1 VISSAHD
8 KERLYGSQVS
18 KNLRKY
24 ERLEWNRAGT
34 ILQLSG
40 ERICVCFVM
49 DISPSGARVAVNEPD
64 LIPDYFRLDYG
75 AGQQPKCSV
84 KWRKSKQI
92 GVQFLLK
99 S

>member
-1 VISSAHD
+1 
-8 KERLYGSQVS
+8 VS
-18 KNLRKY
+18 KDLRKF
-24 ERLEWNRAGT
+24 ERIEWNRAGK
-34 ILQLSG
+34 ISQLSG
-40 ERICVCFVM
+40 EHICGCFVM

-64 LIPDYFRLDYG
+64 QVPDYFRLDYG

-84 KWRKSKQI
+84 KWRKGKQL